1 MEDKALSQ
9 DLEARFH
16 GEDTEEVRLRRFL
29 NIERDQFRSSQAR
42 NTRRDKTVE
51 IVPTS

>member
-29 NIERDQFRSSQAR
+29 NSERDQFPGFAR
-42 NTRRDKTVE
+42 ENTE
-51 IVPTS
+51 